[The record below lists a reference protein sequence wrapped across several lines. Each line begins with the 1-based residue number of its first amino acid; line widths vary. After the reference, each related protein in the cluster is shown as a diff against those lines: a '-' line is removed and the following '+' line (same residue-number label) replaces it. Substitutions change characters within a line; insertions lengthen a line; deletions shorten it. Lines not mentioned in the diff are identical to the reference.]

1 MMEAVMRI
9 RLLWAVAFLVASTPL
24 TAAEQS
30 ASPPKAN
37 EFFRSAKSVIGQ
49 DVLFPTGNA
58 EIVATT
64 VDFAPGSETL
74 IHKHPYPRSV
84 YVLEGTITVTM
95 EGGDMPPHDY
105 PAGTFF
111 VEGIDM
117 WHKGTNLGT
126 TPVRLLVIDA
136 VAAGMNNSIPKPK

>member
-49 DVLFPTGNA
+49 DVLFPTGKA

-74 IHKHPYPRSV
+74 IHKHPYPSLDYARQAILCHRNA
-84 YVLEGTITVTM
+84 VLSMG
-95 EGGDMPPHDY
+95 
-105 PAGTFF
+105 
-111 VEGIDM
+111 
-117 WHKGTNLGT
+117 
-126 TPVRLLVIDA
+126 
-136 VAAGMNNSIPKPK
+136 